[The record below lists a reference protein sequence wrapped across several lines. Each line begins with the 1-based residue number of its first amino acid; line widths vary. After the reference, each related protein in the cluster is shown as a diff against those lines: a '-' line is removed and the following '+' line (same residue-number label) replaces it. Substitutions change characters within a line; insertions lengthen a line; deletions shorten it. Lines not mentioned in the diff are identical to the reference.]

1 MGVEVE
7 EGEALMESTK
17 PEGIR
22 HARHGARTDEGVA
35 DQGTYEFARI
45 PTGPSGSGRRVD
57 EEGHNKAW
65 DRSILGGPLGCQ
77 SGSDLEPGT
86 LPVALGQWG
95 GRVDKKKHWR
105 VMPKIVGPPLG
116 RGSRDE
122 GRKNNTRAMLGRAWI
137 REALVERREK
147 DTPARV
153 GYPSVWHRWAGIRA
167 ARHPGRRWL
176 VRPCCKTVVI

>member
-1 MGVEVE
+1 M
-7 EGEALMESTK
+7 MESTK

-35 DQGTYEFARI
+35 DQGTYEFTRI
-45 PTGPSGSGRRVD
+45 PTWPLCLWAMCRRRRAQRGLGP
-57 EEGHNKAW
+57 EH
-65 DRSILGGPLGCQ
+65 LGG
-77 SGSDLEPGT
+77 ST
-86 LPVALGQWG
+86 WLPVRIGLGPFQWRLVG
-95 GRVDKKKHWR
+95 GVNKKKHWG